1 MNILIL
7 TNYANG
13 LYLFRKELIEAFR
26 KDGHKVYV
34 SVPKDENCHK
44 LSKIGARLIYAPLD
58 RHGLNPAKDFSL
70 FLNYIGTIRKVKPKV
85 VLTYT
90 IKPNIY
96 GASAAK
102 LLRVPYICNV
112 TGLGMAIEHG
122 GLFSKVLMKLY
133 AFSMN
138 RAQRVFFQNEKN
150 RAFMQKN
157 GIAVKNSGMLPG
169 SGVNTTEHPY
179 REYPSE
185 ENGIRIL
192 AVLRVM
198 KDKGIEEYFEAARAV
213 SEAHPE
219 VKFHLV
225 GEYEE
230 DERSK
235 YEPMIRKLE
244 DKGIMKY
251 HGHLDTVE
259 PVYADMHIVVHP
271 SYHEGLTNVLLEA
284 GACGRPVL
292 GSDIPGCRETFID
305 GRTGFSFKPMDS
317 GALIAA
323 IERMLLLSAD
333 ERRGMGLE
341 GRNYIVENFDR
352 NLVIEAY
359 RKELSA
365 LKN

>member
-13 LYLFRKELIEAFR
+13 LWLFRKELIKAFR
-26 KDGHKVYV
+26 RDGHKVFV
-34 SVPKDENCHK
+34 SVPKDENCYK
-44 LSKIGARLIYAPLD
+44 LIDIGAKLIYAPLD
-58 RHGLNPAKDFSL
+58 RHGLSPVKDTAL
-70 FLNYIGTIRKVKPKV
+70 LLNYIGTIRTVKPAI

-96 GASAAK
+96 GAEAAK
-102 LLRVPYICNV
+102 LLKVPYICNV

-122 GLFSKVLMKLY
+122 GFFSKVLLKLY
-133 AFSMN
+133 QVSMN
-138 RAQRVFFQNEKN
+138 NAKRVFFQNEEN
-150 RAFMQKN
+150 RQFMQN
-157 GIAVKNSGMLPG
+157 SGIARHNSALLPG

-185 ENGIRIL
+185 KDGINIL

-198 KDKGIEEYFEAARAV
+198 KDKGIEEYFDAV
-213 SEAHPE
+213 KALAPLHPE
-219 VKFHLV
+219 LHFHLV

-230 DERSK
+230 DERPK
-235 YEPMIRKLE
+235 YELMITDLE
-244 DKGIMKY
+244 SRGLMKY

-292 GSDIPGCRETFID
+292 GSDIPGCRETFIE
-305 GRTGFSFKPMDS
+305 GTTGYSFKPQDS
-317 GALIAA
+317 QALIEA
-323 IERMLLLSAD
+323 IEKILALSED
-333 ERRGMGLE
+333 ERRAMGLA
-341 GRNYIVENFDR
+341 GRKYIEENFDR
-352 NLVIEAY
+352 NIVIQAY
-359 RKELSA
+359 KNELAS

>member
-13 LYLFRKELIEAFR
+13 LFLFRKELIEAFR
-26 KDGHKVYV
+26 RDGHKVFV
-34 SVPKDENCHK
+34 SVPKDENCYK
-44 LSKIGARLIYAPLD
+44 LTEIGAKLIYAPLD
-58 RHGLNPAKDFSL
+58 RHGLNPLKDFSL
-70 FLNYIGTIRKVKPKV
+70 FLNYVGTIKKIKPSV

-102 LLRVPYICNV
+102 LLKVPYICNV

-138 RAQRVFFQNEKN
+138 RARKVFFQNERN
-150 RAFMQKN
+150 RQFMQSK
-157 GIAVKNSGMLPG
+157 GVAVRNSGMLPG
-169 SGVNTTEHPY
+169 SGVNTKEHPF
-179 REYPSE
+179 RDYPSE
-185 ENGIRIL
+185 KDGIRIL

-198 KDKGIEEYFEAARAV
+198 KDKGIEEYFDAV
-213 SEAHPE
+213 RDVSSRHPD
-219 VKFHLV
+219 VHFHLV
-225 GEYEE
+225 GEFEE
-230 DERSK
+230 DEREK
-235 YEPMIRKLE
+235 YEPLIKELE

-292 GSDIPGCRETFID
+292 GSDIPGCRETFVE
-305 GRTGFSFKPMDS
+305 GRTGFGFKPQDS
-317 GALIAA
+317 EALIQA
-323 IERMLLLSAD
+323 IEKMLDLSED
-333 ERRGMGLE
+333 ERKAMGLE
-341 GRNYIVENFDR
+341 GRKFIEENFDR
-352 NLVIEAY
+352 SLVIDAY
-359 RKELSA
+359 KKELEA
-365 LKN
+365 L

>member
-13 LYLFRKELIEAFR
+13 LFLFRKELIKAFR

-34 SVPKDENCHK
+34 SVPRDENCHK
-44 LSKIGARLIYAPLD
+44 LKSIGAKLIYAPLD
-58 RHGLNPAKDFSL
+58 RHGLNPVKDFSL
-70 FLNYIGTIRKVKPKV
+70 ILNYIGTIRKVRPGV

-102 LLRVPYICNV
+102 LLKVPYICNV

-122 GLFSKVLMKLY
+122 GLFSRILMKLY

-138 RAQRVFFQNEKN
+138 RARRVFFQNEKN
-150 RAFMQKN
+150 RAFMQER
-157 GIAVKNSGMLPG
+157 GIAVNNSGMLPG
-169 SGVNTTEHPY
+169 SGVNTTEHPF

-185 ENGIRIL
+185 KDGIRIL

-198 KDKGIEEYFEAARAV
+198 KDKGIEEYFDAVRAV
-213 SEAHPE
+213 SATHPN
-219 VKFHLV
+219 VFFHLV

-230 DERSK
+230 DEREK
-235 YEPMIRKLE
+235 YEPMIKDLE
-244 DKGIMKY
+244 AQGIMKY

-305 GRTGFSFKPMDS
+305 EKTGFSFKAKDS
-317 GALIAA
+317 SALIRA
-323 IERMLLLSAD
+323 IERVLNLSED
-333 ERRGMGLE
+333 ERRKMGLE
-341 GRNYIVENFDR
+341 GRKYIVENFDR
-352 NLVIEAY
+352 NLVISAY
-359 RKELSA
+359 RKELEA
-365 LKN
+365 LKV

>member
-26 KDGHKVYV
+26 RDGHRVYV

-44 LSKIGARLIYAPLD
+44 LKSIGAKLIYAPLN
-58 RHGLNPAKDFSL
+58 RHGLNPLKDFVL
-70 FLNYIGTIRKVKPKV
+70 FLNYVGTIKKVKPGV

-102 LLRVPYICNV
+102 LLKVPYICNV

-122 GLFSKVLMKLY
+122 GLFSRLLMKLY
-133 AFSMN
+133 GFSMN
-138 RAQRVFFQNEKN
+138 RAQKVFFQNEKN
-150 RAFMQKN
+150 RSFMQEK
-157 GIAVKNSGMLPG
+157 GVAVRNAGMLPG
-169 SGVNTTEHPY
+169 SGVNITEHPY

-185 ENGIRIL
+185 KDGIRIL

-198 KDKGIEEYFEAARAV
+198 KDKGIEEYFEAAKAV
-213 SEAHPE
+213 SSRHPK
-219 VKFHLV
+219 VRFHLV
-225 GEYEE
+225 GEFEE
-230 DERSK
+230 DEREK
-235 YEPMIRKLE
+235 YEPVIKELE

-292 GSDIPGCRETFID
+292 GSDISGCRETFID
-305 GRTGFSFKPMDS
+305 GRTGFSFSPKDS
-317 GALIAA
+317 DALISA
-323 IERMLLLSAD
+323 IERILELTED
-333 ERRGMGLE
+333 ERRAMGAE
-341 GRNYIVENFDR
+341 GRKYIEENFDR
-352 NLVIEAY
+352 NLVIKAY
-359 RKELSA
+359 KKELEA
-365 LKN
+365 LEG